1 MEKICIVKRR
11 KKYTHEWK
19 NQQDIAT
26 DTAILPNHDLSLI
39 SLPAIPQTKDCE
51 TRYEYSKEDNN
62 EVITFP
68 LTPEQSNLFQSSMFM
83 QNISDGIPSN
93 AALNVEQHGDGRMS
107 LNFYFEKEH
116 VLKLLK
122 PTHVCQM
129 LQVSKSYLRKLV
141 KTRRIRSY
149 KMGRL
154 RRFSLDDV
162 LEYLT
167 QNGEFGD

>member
-11 KKYTHEWK
+11 KKYTHEWR
-19 NQQDIAT
+19 NENYIAT
-26 DTAILPNHDLSLI
+26 DTAMLPDHNLSVI
-39 SLPAIPQTKDCE
+39 SSHTMPQTQDCE
-51 TRYEYSKEDNN
+51 TQYEYSKEDSN

-68 LTPEQSNLFQSSMFM
+68 LTPEQSNLFQSSTFM
-83 QNISDGIPSN
+83 QNMSDGIPSN
-93 AALNVEQHGDGRMS
+93 AALNVEQQGDGRIS
-107 LNFYFEKEH
+107 LNFYFEKMH
-116 VLKLLK
+116 ALRLLK

-129 LQVSKSYLRKLV
+129 LQISKSYLRTLV

-149 KMGRL
+149 KMGKL

-167 QNGEFGD
+167 ENGEFGE